1 MQAAGAVIFA
11 AGCPFLP
18 HSPRWLHIVGRHDE
32 ARAAWEKLG
41 VSTADIEKTE
51 AAAQRE
57 QVQQGSFG
65 VELKQMWQKGV
76 RGRTALGV
84 FLCAKFSR
92 PETPEARKEEVFP
105 ERPACEKRTG
115 AYYDA
120 SIRDKV

>member
-1 MQAAGAVIFA
+1 MQAVGAVIFA

-65 VELKQMWQKGV
+65 VELKQMWMKGV

-84 FLCAKFSR
+84 FLCAMQQLSGIDG
-92 PETPEARKEEVFP
+92 VL
-105 ERPACEKRTG
+105 
-115 AYYDA
+115 YA
-120 SIRDKV
+120 SILQIHNQTLFLI